1 MIITSISTKT
11 IPEVTS
17 ITMEVDYVT
26 TKNIYDLKI
35 VISKH
40 LGIEIDSI
48 FLYTASESSARIY
61 QNKEYIENIDEIF
74 YKKLKNSCNVCGTK
88 ATIITGD
95 CAYCKCKYCN
105 AHRLPETHKC
115 ACIHAVK
122 HESFNDNYTRV
133 MNGKCVAAQI

>member
-1 MIITSISTKT
+1 MIITSIPTKS

-17 ITMEVDYVT
+17 ITMVVDYVT

-35 VISKH
+35 VISKL
-40 LGIEIDSI
+40 LGIGIEDV
-48 FLYTASESSARIY
+48 FLYTENNSSARIY
-61 QNKEYIENIDEIF
+61 QNKEYIENIYEIF
-74 YKKLKNSCNVCGTK
+74 YKKLKNSCNVCAAK

-95 CAYCKCKYCN
+95 CSYCKCKYCN

-115 ACIHAVK
+115 ACIHDVK

-133 MNGKCVAAQI
+133 MSGKCVAAQI

>member
-1 MIITSISTKT
+1 MIITSIPTKT

-17 ITMEVDYVT
+17 ITISVNYVT

-35 VISKH
+35 VISKL
-40 LGIEIDSI
+40 LGIGIEDV
-48 FLYTASESSARIY
+48 FLYTGSDSSARIY
-61 QNKEYIENIDEIF
+61 HNKEYIENIDEIF
-74 YKKLKNSCNVCGTK
+74 YKKLKNSCNVCAAK

-95 CAYCKCKYCN
+95 CCYCKCKYCN

-133 MNGKCVAAQI
+133 MSGKCVAAQI